1 MQLVEK
7 ELQFRSVR
15 RHLGQHRLR
24 RPRRAFE
31 VDVLACNDAEQNAFF
46 YIVMAD
52 NVLIHFRPYLGQTCQ
67 NIHKRVPL
75 IVVQR
80 LIVLRRW
87 KQPAEFGNRST
98 PYGGK
103 AKAIL

>member
-1 MQLVEK
+1 
-7 ELQFRSVR
+7 
-15 RHLGQHRLR
+15 
-24 RPRRAFE
+24 
-31 VDVLACNDAEQNAFF
+31 
-46 YIVMAD
+46 MAD

-87 KQPAEFGNRST
+87 EQPAESDNRST
-98 PYGGK
+98 PCGVK
-103 AKAIL
+103 AKAILRRLKGSLGAVWRQESGRSGRGLEGEPALVLYGSGAVK

>member
-1 MQLVEK
+1 M
-7 ELQFRSVR
+7 
-15 RHLGQHRLR
+15 
-24 RPRRAFE
+24 
-31 VDVLACNDAEQNAFF
+31 LARNDAEQNAFL

-67 NIHKRVPL
+67 NIHKRIPL

-87 KQPAEFGNRST
+87 EQPAESDNRST
-98 PYGGK
+98 PCGVK
-103 AKAIL
+103 AKAILWRLKGSLALHGTP